1 MAEPLDMT
9 TPDSPGW
16 WLKRLWT
23 KLEDEQPRYN
33 LLANYQGGNHRLPEG
48 HARAREAYRKFQRKA
63 RSNYTGLVS
72 NAVVERLKPIG
83 FRTGSQTTNE
93 LDAEAW
99 RLWQANNFDA
109 RAGQLLLAACSMS
122 VSYVLLIPNPDDPTT
137 PIWSAKDP
145 RQTIVE
151 ADPADPRRVRAGLTW
166 YDDDARQLRYLFLLL
181 ADAVYQYEGRLPARG
196 RKFQLSQTVLT
207 LDVDSGEQRVVDN
220 PTAPNVPL
228 VPFVNRAGLDGDG
241 MGEFEDVL
249 DIQDRIN
256 TILLDRLVIS
266 KMQAYRQRWIKG
278 VQSRDENGVVRAPF
292 TPGVDLL
299 WTTPNN
305 EAAFGDFQETNLKP
319 LLDSVEADIRD
330 LAAITRTPAHY
341 LMAQLVNVSG
351 DALKAAE
358 SGLVSKVRE
367 RMLHYGESF
376 EQVMRLSFQLKG
388 EQPLPVDAELI
399 WANPE
404 FRTISELY
412 DAASK
417 AGAAGEP
424 WRSRMELLGKTPA
437 EIARLEQQ
445 RVADALLLQQF
456 PQLEPAGSPV
466 KVSERSQPT
475 GQGEQPVP
483 SKSTGKPG
491 ELTSDTGAAPA

>member
-1 MAEPLDMT
+1 MAEPLDVT

-16 WLKRLWT
+16 WLKRLWG
-23 KLEDEQPRYN
+23 KLEAEQPRYH
-33 LLANYQGGNHRLPEG
+33 LLADYQGGNHRLPEG

-83 FRTGSQTTNE
+83 FRTGSQTTND

-99 RLWQANNFDA
+99 RCWQANAFDA
-109 RAGQLLLAACSMS
+109 RSGQLLLASVSMS
-122 VSYVLLIPNPDDPTT
+122 MSYVLVIPNPDDPTT

-181 ADAVYQYEGRLPARG
+181 PEAVYQFQGKIPRSG
-196 RKFQLSQTVLT
+196 RKFDLAQTMLT
-207 LDVDSGEQRVVDN
+207 LDADTGEQRVVAN

-228 VPFVNRAGLDGDG
+228 VPFVNRPGLDGDG
-241 MGEFEDVL
+241 MGEFEDVI
-249 DIQDRIN
+249 DVQDRIN

-266 KMQAYRQRWIKG
+266 KMQAYRQRWVKG
-278 VQSRDENGVVRAPF
+278 VQSRDENGAVRAPF

-299 WTTPNN
+299 WTTPNDS
-305 EAAFGDFQETNLKP
+305 AAFGDFAETNLKP
-319 LLDSVEADIRD
+319 LLDSVDADIRD

-358 SGLVSKVRE
+358 SGLVSKVRD
-367 RMLHYGESF
+367 RMIHYGESF
-376 EQVMRLSFQLKG
+376 EQVMRLTFQLKG
-388 EQPLPVDAELI
+388 QSLPVDAELI

-445 RVADALLLQQF
+445 RVADALLMAQF
-456 PQLEPAGSPV
+456 PQLEPAGTPV
-466 KVSERSQPT
+466 RYTDTTRNPNGAPGTPGAQQQPA
-475 GQGEQPVP
+475 
-483 SKSTGKPG
+483 
-491 ELTSDTGAAPA
+491 ELTSGTGPAT